1 MAPTSGRRYRLRLRN
16 ASDDIHPMHLHR
28 SRFELTRIAGAP
40 TAGVLKDVVMLGGY
54 QTMEVDFT
62 AAQPGLTLLHCHM
75 QLHMDYGFMG
85 LFQTS

>member
-1 MAPTSGRRYRLRLRN
+1 
-16 ASDDIHPMHLHR
+16 MHLHR